1 MQFETNA
8 TEQFKW
14 HSIQGYHLNISTGLF
29 HIRPVGG
36 SVCLLLVIYSV
47 SSLIL
52 VFYLSSEID
61 LFALETYN
69 CRQKSTSKFCA
80 TQSDSLYFVAEFYTK
95 ERWTQSE
102 FLFQV
107 ETSKTYDR
115 K

>member
-1 MQFETNA
+1 MQFETNT

-36 SVCLLLVIYSV
+36 SICLLLVIYSV

-61 LFALETYN
+61 LFAL
-69 CRQKSTSKFCA
+69 
-80 TQSDSLYFVAEFYTK
+80 
-95 ERWTQSE
+95 
-102 FLFQV
+102 
-107 ETSKTYDR
+107 
-115 K
+115 

>member
-47 SSLIL
+47 SSLIF

-61 LFALETYN
+61 LFAL
-69 CRQKSTSKFCA
+69 
-80 TQSDSLYFVAEFYTK
+80 
-95 ERWTQSE
+95 
-102 FLFQV
+102 
-107 ETSKTYDR
+107 
-115 K
+115 

>member
-1 MQFETNA
+1 MQFETNT

-61 LFALETYN
+61 VFAL
-69 CRQKSTSKFCA
+69 
-80 TQSDSLYFVAEFYTK
+80 
-95 ERWTQSE
+95 
-102 FLFQV
+102 
-107 ETSKTYDR
+107 
-115 K
+115 

>member
-14 HSIQGYHLNISTGLF
+14 HNIQGYHLNISTGLF

-36 SVCLLLVIYSV
+36 SVSLLLVIYSV

-61 LFALETYN
+61 LFAL
-69 CRQKSTSKFCA
+69 
-80 TQSDSLYFVAEFYTK
+80 
-95 ERWTQSE
+95 
-102 FLFQV
+102 
-107 ETSKTYDR
+107 
-115 K
+115 

>member
-1 MQFETNA
+1 MQFETNT

-61 LFALETYN
+61 LFAL
-69 CRQKSTSKFCA
+69 
-80 TQSDSLYFVAEFYTK
+80 
-95 ERWTQSE
+95 
-102 FLFQV
+102 
-107 ETSKTYDR
+107 
-115 K
+115 